1 LKAAVLH
8 ALGQTPQYADFVDPT
23 PADNE
28 VAIEVSCASLKPV
41 DRQLAAGTHFA
52 SPRQFPCV
60 CGTDGLGRLSDGQRV
75 FFGGSRPPYGSMAER
90 TIAPRPYAFPIP
102 DELSD
107 ETAAALPNP
116 GVSAWLSLSY
126 RAGLAVGDNVLI
138 LGATG
143 VTGKLAI
150 MIAKLL
156 GARRVVAAGRDREA
170 LSALH
175 ELGADATVH
184 FDAPAAEVA
193 DAYAREGGDAGFQVV
208 LDYVWGPPAET
219 FLAAISRREFA
230 VITSETRYVQV
241 GESAGP
247 VISLSAATL
256 RSTAIKI
263 MGTAGI
269 PPREVLADAMQKV
282 LSHAARGQ
290 LRIDT
295 DRVPLADIETAWTR
309 RQGGRRLVVAP

>member
-1 LKAAVLH
+1 
-8 ALGQTPQYADFVDPT
+8 
-23 PADNE
+23 
-28 VAIEVSCASLKPV
+28 
-41 DRQLAAGTHFA
+41 
-52 SPRQFPCV
+52 
-60 CGTDGLGRLSDGQRV
+60 
-75 FFGGSRPPYGSMAER
+75 MAER

-193 DAYAREGGDAGFQVV
+193 DAYAMEGGDAGFQVV
-208 LDYVWGPPAET
+208 LDYVWGPPAEA

-230 VITSETRYVQV
+230 VISSETRYVQV
-241 GESAGP
+241 GENAGP
-247 VISLSAATL
+247 VISLPAATL
-256 RSTAIKI
+256 RSTAVKI

-269 PPREVLADAMQKV
+269 PPREVLGDAMQKV